1 MGCWGNTQDMPNAT
15 DRQIAGRYTLTDRLG
30 KGGMGTVWKA
40 QDSVLKRSVAVKEVK
55 LPSMLSSGDS
65 DVVRDRVMR
74 EAQTAAGLAHPNA
87 VTVYD
92 VVQEDGHTFI
102 VMELVDAPSL
112 EEKVKRE
119 GPLTPQETAKIGLD
133 VLGALEAAHQQG
145 IVHRDVKPANVMCAQ
160 GGRAK
165 LADFGIAAVK
175 GDPKLTA
182 TGLVLGSPSY
192 MAPEQAS
199 QDDAGSESD
208 LWALGAT
215 LYFAVEGE
223 APFDRGQAIPTLTAV
238 VHDDPREMTKAGA
251 MAPVITALLAKEP
264 AARPD
269 APTLRAMLERVAS
282 GAGVDTRAATA
293 VAAGGTA
300 TKLET
305 KPVSQM
311 TAIEARRAAT
321 DAGGRVHSR
330 PNIASHPERDSKPWL
345 WWLGALVVLALLAAF
360 IIPNLGE
367 DEAGD
372 PGSEGRRRNQG
383 QGAAANNEGDDA
395 DTEDDA
401 GAEEHTD
408 AAAVPEDWNTYTD
421 EASGYT
427 ISYPGEWDVSPIDTR
442 TDFVEPD
449 TGTYLRIQYTDQ
461 PGPDAMAQIEE
472 SGEPGFAS
480 RYGDYERVQLTPTTF
495 AGTDNAAL
503 WEYTY
508 EGQHAYNLQFV
519 TADGEWGFALN
530 FQTAEENWE
539 SAQETWEQLKASFQL
554 PE

>member
-1 MGCWGNTQDMPNAT
+1 MPNAT
-15 DRQIAGRYTLTDRLG
+15 SREIAGRYTLTDRLG

-40 QDSVLKRSVAVKEVK
+40 HDSVLKRSVAIKEVK
-55 LPSMLSSGDS
+55 LPSALSSGDS

-112 EEKVKRE
+112 EEKVRRE
-119 GPLTPQETAKIGLD
+119 GPLTPEETARIGLD

-145 IVHRDVKPANVMCAQ
+145 IIHRDVKPANVMCSP

-199 QDDAGSESD
+199 KDDAGPGSD

-238 VHDDPREMTKAGA
+238 VHDEPRAMTRAGTL
-251 MAPVITALLAKEP
+251 APVITALLAKEP
-264 AARPD
+264 DERPD
-269 APTLRAMLERVAS
+269 AATLREMLGNVAS
-282 GAGVDTRAATA
+282 GSDTHAATA
-293 VAAGGTA
+293 VAAAGTA

-311 TAIEARRAAT
+311 TGVEARRAAR
-321 DAGGRVHSR
+321 DAGRVHSR
-330 PNIASHPERDSKPWL
+330 PNLDTRSERDSRPWL
-345 WWLGALVVLALLAAF
+345 WWLGGLVILALLAAF
-360 IIPNLGE
+360 ILPRLGG
-367 DEAGD
+367 DET
-372 PGSEGRRRNQG
+372 GSEGRRRGQK
-383 QGAAANNEGDDA
+383 QGAAADNQSAEDGDTA
-395 DTEDDA
+395 PAED
-401 GAEEHTD
+401 AEEP
-408 AAAVPEDWNTYTD
+408 AVPEDWNTYTD
-421 EASGYT
+421 EATGYT
-427 ISYPGEWDVSPIDTR
+427 ISYPADWDVAPIDTR
-442 TDFVEPD
+442 TDFVEPG
-449 TGTYLRIQYTDQ
+449 TGTYLRIDYTDE

-480 RYGDYERVQLTPTTF
+480 SHGDYERVQLTPTTF

-539 SAQETWEQLKASFQL
+539 SSQGIWEQLKASFQL

>member
-1 MGCWGNTQDMPNAT
+1 MPNAT

-30 KGGMGTVWKA
+30 KGGMGTVWRA

-112 EEKVKRE
+112 EEKVKRD

-145 IVHRDVKPANVMCAQ
+145 IIHRDVKPANVMCAQ

-199 QDDAGSESD
+199 KDDAGPESD

-223 APFDRGQAIPTLTAV
+223 PPFDRGQAIPTLTAV
-238 VHDDPREMTKAGA
+238 VHDDPREMTRAGA
-251 MAPVITALLAKEP
+251 MAPVILALLAKEP
-264 AARPD
+264 ADRPD
-269 APTLRAMLERVAS
+269 AARLRTMLESVAS
-282 GAGVDTRAATA
+282 IAAVDTRAATA
-293 VAAGGTA
+293 VAAGGVA

-311 TAIEARRAAT
+311 SGVEARRAAA
-321 DAGGRVHSR
+321 DAGRIHSR
-330 PNIASHPERDSKPWL
+330 PDIHVEPERDSKPWL
-345 WWLGALVVLALLAAF
+345 WWLGGLVILALLAAF
-360 IIPNLGE
+360 IIPKLGE
-367 DEAGD
+367 EEAGD

-383 QGAAANNEGDDA
+383 QGAAANND
-395 DTEDDA
+395 
-401 GAEEHTD
+401 AEEEPAEEAPAAEEEPE

-421 EASGYT
+421 EATGYT
-427 ISYPGEWDVSPIDTR
+427 ISYPSEWDVSPIDTR
-442 TDFVEPD
+442 TDFREPD
-449 TGTYLRIQYTDQ
+449 TGTYLRIDYTDE
-461 PGPDAMAQIEE
+461 PGPDAMARIEE

-480 RYGDYERVQLTPTTF
+480 SHGDYERVQLTPTTF

-539 SAQETWEQLKASFQL
+539 ASQAIWEQLKASFQL